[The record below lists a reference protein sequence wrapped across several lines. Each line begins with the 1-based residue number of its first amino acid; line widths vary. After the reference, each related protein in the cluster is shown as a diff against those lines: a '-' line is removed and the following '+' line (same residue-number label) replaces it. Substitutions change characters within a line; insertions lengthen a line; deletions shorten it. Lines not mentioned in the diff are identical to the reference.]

1 MLNVFCNRYAGSSY
15 LGGLLSPITSYSS
28 PADISS
34 HISSYPGIDP
44 YSGYHDSTVHSDIP
58 SYAFDH
64 HDHHH
69 DHDFHDHHHD
79 FEHHHD
85 YDHHSSDNYY
95 PDHSHGISSPGGDSP
110 QPSFQPSP
118 SDMKDAQG
126 DSPAMTPTYR
136 RVGKHRRRRAVKP
149 QVE

>member
-1 MLNVFCNRYAGSSY
+1 MFFFCNSYSGASY

-28 PADISS
+28 PVDISS

-64 HDHHH
+64 HDHHDHHH
-69 DHDFHDHHHD
+69 DHDFHEHHHD
-79 FEHHHD
+79 F
-85 YDHHSSDNYY
+85 DHHSYDNYY

-110 QPSFQPSP
+110 PSSQPSLG
-118 SDMKDAQG
+118 DIKDSQG
-126 DSPAMTPTYR
+126 DSPPMSPTYR
-136 RVGKHRRRRAVKP
+136 RVGKHRRRRGVKP
-149 QVE
+149 QIE